1 MLLFFRKFVNKIIM
15 FQKALRFQYAIVFY
29 YNKQIV
35 VKIIGLMP
43 PSLTWQ
49 IFQKIVD
56 YLSLVV
62 FACVLNQSCGH

>member
-35 VKIIGLMP
+35 VKIIGLVP
-43 PSLTWQ
+43 PLI
-49 IFQKIVD
+49 IFP
-56 YLSLVV
+56 
-62 FACVLNQSCGH
+62 